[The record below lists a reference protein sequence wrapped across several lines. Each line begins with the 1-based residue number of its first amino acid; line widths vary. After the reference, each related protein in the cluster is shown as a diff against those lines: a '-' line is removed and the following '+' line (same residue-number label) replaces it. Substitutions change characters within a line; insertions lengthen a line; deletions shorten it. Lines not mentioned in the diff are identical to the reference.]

1 MSVERNLLLVVGSS
15 FLRRIFR
22 AFRHRDFRLMWI
34 GACVSTTGTF
44 VQQFAQSWLV
54 YDLTKNPFYLGL
66 DLFLGQL
73 PIMLFSLF
81 GGVFADRMDRRRM
94 LLYSQY
100 IQMTCAFVLAGLF
113 VTHALNGMSFIAVIL
128 TLSFIVGCGQ
138 SFGGPAYSALL
149 PALVKGEDL
158 SNAIAMNSIQFNLA
172 RVLGPALGGLA
183 YTTLGATWCFT
194 LNGISYIAVI
204 LSLFMIQVKF
214 VPPTSRESI
223 LKSMGEG
230 IRFIR
235 QREGLGP
242 LVVLAFFTTLLGFSI
257 TGFLPVIVQTIFHK
271 GPETYQVLLVSSGA
285 GSITGA
291 LMVAAMERL
300 KGQGHVALL
309 ALLALGAA
317 TAAFAFSRWLPL
329 SCVLIFLAGAAIM
342 ASASLMLSLVQ
353 VIVSDQMRGRV
364 MSVYNLAFRAGI
376 PLGSLA
382 LGKLI
387 PMVGISWALAGS
399 GGILIA
405 LSLYFLTVMRNI
417 PTFQAVAKTGH

>member
-1 MSVERNLLLVVGSS
+1 MSVERTLLLVVGSP
-15 FLRRIFR
+15 FLRRVFR

-44 VQQFAQSWLV
+44 IQQFAQSWLV

-81 GGVFADRMDRRRM
+81 GGVFADRMDRRKM

-113 VTHALNGMSFIAVIL
+113 VTKTLQGMAFIAVIL
-128 TLSFIVGCGQ
+128 SLSFIVGCGQ

-183 YTTLGATWCFT
+183 YTALGATWCFG
-194 LNGISYIAVI
+194 LNGVSYIAVI
-204 LSLFMIQVKF
+204 VSLFMIQVKF

-223 LKSMGEG
+223 WKSMGEG

-235 QREGLGP
+235 RREGLGP

-257 TGFLPVIVQTIFHK
+257 TGFLPVIVQKIFHK
-271 GPETYQVLLVSSGA
+271 GPEIYEVLLVSSGA

-291 LMVAAMERL
+291 LIVAAMERL
-300 KGQGHVALL
+300 KGHGHVALL

-317 TAAFAFSRWLPL
+317 TVAFALSRWLPL
-329 SCVLIFLAGAAIM
+329 SSVLIFIAGAAIM
-342 ASASLMLSLVQ
+342 ASASLMVSLVQ
-353 VIVSDQMRGRV
+353 MIVSDQMRGRV

-405 LSLYFLTVMRNI
+405 LSLYFLIVMRNI
-417 PTFQAVAKTGH
+417 PTFQPLAKTGH

>member
-1 MSVERNLLLVVGSS
+1 MVGSS

-81 GGVFADRMDRRRM
+81 GGVFADRLDRRRM

-128 TLSFIVGCGQ
+128 SLSFIVGCGQ

-223 LKSMGEG
+223 LQSMGEG

-317 TAAFAFSRWLPL
+317 TAAFALSRWLPL